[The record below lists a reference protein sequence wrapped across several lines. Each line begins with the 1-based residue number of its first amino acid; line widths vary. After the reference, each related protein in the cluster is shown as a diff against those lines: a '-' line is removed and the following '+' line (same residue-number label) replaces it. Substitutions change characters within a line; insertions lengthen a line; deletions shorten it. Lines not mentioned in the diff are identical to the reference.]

1 MAAIINSYLV
11 ISALGPATPDVV
23 NQFTQSI
30 VNCGGNILNTRMT
43 TMGSEFGIMLLIEGT
58 WGAIAKI
65 ETSLPAIEQKLGITI
80 SIRRTNPRQLRKKTV
95 TYTVHAVTVDREGII
110 NDLALFFN
118 AQDMNIDDVNA
129 HTYVGNTGTLMSA
142 MTINVNIPV
151 NAHIPTLREK
161 FLLYCDA
168 INLDAALEPFRD

>member
-11 ISALGPATPDVV
+11 ITALGPAEPEVV

-65 ETSLPAIEQKLGITI
+65 ETSLPAIEQKLGLVAN
-80 SIRRTNPRQLRKKTV
+80 IRRTNPRQMRKKTI
-95 TYTVHAVTVDREGII
+95 TYTVHAVTADREGLIH
-110 NDLALFFN
+110 DMAQFFS
-118 AQDMNIDDVNA
+118 AQDMYIEDVNA
-129 HTYVGNTGTLMSA
+129 HTYLGNTGTLMSS
-142 MTINVNIPV
+142 MTININIPV

-168 INLDAALEPFRD
+168 LNLDAALEPFRD